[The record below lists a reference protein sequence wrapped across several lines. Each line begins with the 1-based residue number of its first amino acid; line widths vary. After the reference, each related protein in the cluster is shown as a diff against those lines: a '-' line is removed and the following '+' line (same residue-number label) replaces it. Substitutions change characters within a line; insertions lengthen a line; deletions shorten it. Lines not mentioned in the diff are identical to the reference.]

1 VYNVVTKLRKEANK
15 MSRFEIIEKL
25 VEARVAQCKKQNF
38 EKFGNNDFARVNENP
53 DTWRKFYKTYPMRS
67 KKFPMFS
74 LVGEYNRYYG

>member
-1 VYNVVTKLRKEANK
+1 

-25 VEARVAQCKKQNF
+25 VEARVAECEKQNF
-38 EKFGNNDFARVNENP
+38 EKFGNNDFARENENT
-53 DTWRKFYKTYPMRS
+53 DKWRKHYKTYPMRS